1 MSNQE
6 KDDVCTNVG
15 FYVPDNSNMDR
26 ASSDFSTSDVVSKFD
41 GQLLLMSE
49 KSQSSSQIVIPNSA
63 DICNIS
69 QEKYQVYLR
78 VKRLLQPICRTHYDQ
93 LYAGKPNYETLWNE
107 FVLQQSK
114 VIIINTFSSSN
125 TIEI

>member
-15 FYVPDNSNMDR
+15 FYVPVNSNMDR

-49 KSQSSSQIVIPNSA
+49 KSQSSSQIVT
-63 DICNIS
+63 
-69 QEKYQVYLR
+69 LT
-78 VKRLLQPICRTHYDQ
+78 LLIFAT
-93 LYAGKPNYETLWNE
+93 
-107 FVLQQSK
+107 
-114 VIIINTFSSSN
+114 
-125 TIEI
+125 